1 LPDFASKIAP
11 NFVPAQCNLPIGEGS
26 LKYSWLAEEFDLE
39 DLEAALSHCR
49 NFASGLDGLKFIF
62 FKRLPEEGKRHLLDI
77 FNEILLT
84 TEIPD
89 NWFRTKIVLIL
100 KPGKDTELSES

>member
-89 NWFRTKIVLIL
+89 NWFRGRRLFL
-100 KPGKDTELSES
+100 Y